1 MIIFR
6 RLSGEECYCMI
17 PNFLARACVNFAIL
31 YLELKGIVPTT
42 KKQIIFGFL
51 HLGRDDVVSGL
62 KVAFITYREDREMNW
77 EEGEVVAKTAMWL
90 RGRIRQRLKG

>member
-1 MIIFR
+1 
-6 RLSGEECYCMI
+6 MI

-42 KKQIIFGFL
+42 KKQIVSGFL
-51 HLGRDDVVSGL
+51 HLGRDDVVAGL
-62 KVAFITYREDREMNW
+62 KMAFMAYREDREINR

-90 RGRIRQRLKG
+90 RARLRQRLKG